1 MSTALERVNNALF
14 ILGAT
19 SPIKKARPEIF
30 NLTFDVLV
38 TMLKLWSSQGISTG
52 LTIPAVIGDEMEE
65 PAQIDFAIDFNLAA
79 TVAPYLQK
87 VLSPEASSKASTTM
101 QSLRAQFTVQ
111 PITLYPN
118 SLPLGSGNTGPS
130 SRQSPIGRNFYSEPE
145 TIDSGAGS
153 PIIT

>member
-1 MSTALERVNNALF
+1 MSTALERVTNALF

-30 NLTFDVLV
+30 NLTFDTLV

-52 LTIPAVIGDEMEE
+52 LTIPAVIGDELDE
-65 PAQIDFAIDFNLAA
+65 PAQIDFAIDFNLAV

-87 VLSPEASSKASTTM
+87 IASPEASSKASSTM
-101 QSLRAQFTVQ
+101 QSLRTQFTAQ

-130 SRQSPIGRNFYSEPE
+130 SRQSPIGRNFFGEPE
-145 TIDSGAGS
+145 TVDSESGA